1 MPVYLLLGNDSAL
14 NEMDNKKAASFD
26 KLTTDFLALKPDAK
40 IGVVE
45 GAGSTYCMISKPKE
59 TVDVLHSL
67 LNGVRRNVPFMR
79 CFTLIVA
86 ILFTFSV
93 STVQA
98 QKIPLTVGAA
108 AMMDLASDR
117 LYHEFGANLSGPDS
131 EFDVRLMVRGEGGSD
146 EQNFNSVRRGRMQM
160 GGISYGAISTVIPE
174 LAVLNAPFLFDSY
187 EEIDFVLA
195 AGLED
200 TVNAMMEDVGL
211 VGLGQNTASWHIVY
225 SKLDPIL
232 WPEDAKEVRMRSRVD
247 ESSILFLQAL
257 DADVIHISATE
268 VIPSLQTGLI
278 DAGETNSFVY
288 FLNWV
293 YTEAPQLTLTNHVP
307 SVTAFIANQRWWTGM
322 TQAQRDTVIA
332 ALAPRETWN
341 GPHAR
346 RRAASHASICG
357 AGCGDPRPHR
367 RNAGPLER
375 GHLADPPRLDR

>member
-1 MPVYLLLGNDSAL
+1 MARLWRFAVCIAALL
-14 NEMDNKKAASFD
+14 AAS
-26 KLTTDFLALKPDAK
+26 
-40 IGVVE
+40 VSSVE
-45 GAGSTYCMISKPKE
+45 
-59 TVDVLHSL
+59 
-67 LNGVRRNVPFMR
+67 
-79 CFTLIVA
+79 
-86 ILFTFSV
+86 
-93 STVQA
+93 A

-108 AMMDLASDR
+108 AMIDLASDR

-160 GGISYGAISTVIPE
+160 GGISYGAISTAIPE

-200 TVNAMMEDVGL
+200 TVNAMIGEIGL
-211 VGLGQNTASWHIVY
+211 VGLGQNTASWHIIY
-225 SKLDPIL
+225 SKAKPIL
-232 WPEDAKEVRMRSRVD
+232 WPKDARDVRMRSRVD
-247 ESSILFLQAL
+247 ESSILFLQSL
-257 DADVIHISATE
+257 NADVIHLSATE

-288 FLNWV
+288 FLNGV
-293 YTEAPQLTLTNHVP
+293 YSEAPHLTLTNHVP

-341 GPHAR
+341 TPM
-346 RRAASHASICG
+346 RADEQRIMGQYA
-357 AGCGDPRPHR
+357 
-367 RNAGPLER
+367 ER
-375 GHLADPPRLDR
+375 GAVVHHLTDEMRARWKEVTGPSHRALIDSIGGRAQELYDVVLEAKARYEPDS